1 VSVGRRAQ
9 LSPANRHHAE
19 QALARASEAL
29 KATSGVEPSG
39 RLWVPGRIEVLG
51 KHTDYAGGRSLTCAV
66 ERGFAV
72 AFTPRSTAEV
82 RIIDAHDRR
91 HAQFALADNLTPPVG
106 EWINYPMT
114 VARRLAR
121 NFPGLATGADIAFYS
136 NLPRAAGL
144 STSSALITA
153 VYLALT
159 SVNDLPSRPAFQQA
173 LPSDVSVA
181 GYLGSIENGQAFGT
195 LAGDSGVG
203 KFGGSEDHTAIL
215 LSLAGALG
223 SYHYRPVTRLRQI
236 ALDPDLIFV
245 VASSGIVADKTGGAR
260 EDYNRASNLVRAL
273 LALWQQAT
281 GRGDATL
288 ADALASA
295 PDAAEKM
302 RGLAVSSPHDDFSPV
317 QLGNRLEHFITEDG
331 QIIPAAL
338 EALAAGDLDQFG
350 QLVDRSQEASA
361 RLLGNQVPET
371 IALARLAREH
381 GALASSAFGAGFG
394 GSVWALT
401 HFEEAEAFGHAWKVA
416 YTKAHPGPAR
426 HSTFFMTRPGP
437 GAGTA

>member
-1 VSVGRRAQ
+1 VSAGRLAQ
-9 LSPANRHHAE
+9 LSPANRRHAE

-159 SVNDLPSRPAFQQA
+159 SVNDLPGRPAFQQA

-203 KFGGSEDHTAIL
+203 TFGGSEDHTAIL
-215 LSLAGALG
+215 LSLAGVLG

-281 GRGDATL
+281 GRNDTTL

-295 PDAAEKM
+295 PDAAEQM
-302 RGLAVSSPHDDFSPV
+302 RELASSNAQGDFSPV
-317 QLGNRLEHFITEDG
+317 QLRNRLEHFITEDG
-331 QIIPAAL
+331 QVIPAAL
-338 EALAAGDLDQFG
+338 EALAAGDLNQFG
-350 QLVDRSQEASA
+350 RLVDRSQEASET
-361 RLLGNQVPET
+361 LLGNQVPET
-371 IALARLAREH
+371 IMLARLAREH
-381 GALASSAFGAGFG
+381 GALAASAFGAGFG

-416 YTKAHPGPAR
+416 YAKAHPGPAR

-437 GAGTA
+437 GAGAA